1 MKRLVF
7 LPLIAFAALTV
18 GCRKAPK
25 PVDTQPAVDN
35 RNTNYQPGAGVAINT
50 IKAGKRTAAMHDF
63 DQLKTIIY
71 AMELENNRM
80 PSKEELR
87 TELGGNGKN
96 LLKLIDDGAIL
107 VPTQPRKDGLWAYE
121 IDADKAEG
129 NGVGVQSTPAIY
141 LNGVQWEGPAA
152 AKFMKMW
159 VDEELALNR

>member
-1 MKRLVF
+1 MRGLSTAVMI
-7 LPLIAFAALTV
+7 LIVIGSTL
-18 GCRKAPK
+18 GCPKAPK
-25 PVDTQPAVDN
+25 TVDTQPPVDN

-87 TELGGNGKN
+87 TELSGNGKN

-121 IDADKAEG
+121 IDAEKAGGIVVVAG
-129 NGVGVQSTPAIY
+129 NVSRATADD
-141 LNGVQWEGPAA
+141 
-152 AKFMKMW
+152 AKK
-159 VDEELALNR
+159 LIAQK